1 MMGLWLVMQF
11 IISAHA
17 GLVNYVDGQATV
29 RVHDQIAAG
38 IPIETS
44 AGSRVEILLNPGSF
58 LRLDQNTNVVLDS
71 TDLSN
76 IAIHVVS
83 GNAIVETASVDRH
96 FPINVTTGKLHTKIV
111 SAGLYRFSGDTAGVL
126 DGKLQVADSSR
137 SVKKGK
143 EVTAIGNDF
152 QETPLVSGV
161 AFDALDQW
169 SAQRSAVLA
178 RANTLAYYRQTT
190 GSYFPFGWSA
200 SSLGYIGAGSGWI
213 YSPFLNGYT
222 FIPQQSYMS
231 YYGYSFVPAPIFL
244 QQTNRPGAGSI
255 QSLGSRP
262 TGSVE
267 HVTSKLSTPS
277 SNTTGATRPV
287 ESSSRTFDSP
297 SRTTAAPTR
306 AASAPVARSSTR
318 P

>member
-17 GLVNYVDGQATV
+17 GLVNYVDGQANV
-29 RVHDQIAAG
+29 RVHDQVAAG

-58 LRLDQNTNVVLDS
+58 LRLDQNTHAVLDS
-71 TDLSN
+71 TDLTN

-96 FPINVTTGKLHTKIV
+96 FPISVTTGKLHTKIV
-111 SAGLYRFSGDTAGVL
+111 AAGLYRFSGDTAGVL

-137 SVKKGK
+137 AVKKGK
-143 EVTAIGNDF
+143 EVTAIGSDY

-231 YYGYSFVPAPIFL
+231 YYGYSFVPAPVFL
-244 QQTNRPGAGSI
+244 QQTNRPVPGSI

-262 TGSVE
+262 AGTAE

-277 SNTTGATRPV
+277 ATTSGPSRSTAV
-287 ESSSRTFDSP
+287 ESRTLATP
-297 SRTTAAPTR
+297 SR
-306 AASAPVARSSTR
+306 AASAPVGRSSGR

>member
-29 RVHDQIAAG
+29 RVHDQVAAG

-58 LRLDQNTNVVLDS
+58 LRLDQNTRVVLDS
-71 TDLSN
+71 VDLTN
-76 IAIHVVS
+76 VAVHVLS

-96 FPINVTTGKLHTKIV
+96 SPISVVTGKLHTKIV
-111 SAGLYRFSGDTAGVL
+111 APGLYRFSGDTAGVL
-126 DGKLQVADSSR
+126 DGKLQVADSSQ

-143 EVTAIGNDF
+143 EVTAIGSDY
-152 QETPLVSGV
+152 QQSPLVSGV

-169 SAQRSAVLA
+169 SAQRSSVLA

-231 YYGYSFVPAPIFL
+231 YYGYSFVPAPVFL
-244 QQTNRPGAGSI
+244 QQTNRPAPGSI
-255 QSLGSRP
+255 QSLRSRP
-262 TGSVE
+262 
-267 HVTSKLSTPS
+267 
-277 SNTTGATRPV
+277 TTGATEHVASKLVTASSTNSTASRPV
-287 ESSSRTFDSP
+287 ESRPVATSMSTSASSSR
-297 SRTTAAPTR
+297 
-306 AASAPVARSSTR
+306 ASAPVARSSSR

>member
-17 GLVNYVDGQATV
+17 GLVNYVDGQANV
-29 RVHDQIAAG
+29 RVHDQVAAG

-58 LRLDQNTNVVLDS
+58 LRLDQNTSVVLDS
-71 TDLSN
+71 TELTN

-96 FPINVTTGKLHTKIV
+96 SPISVSTGKLHTKIV
-111 SAGLYRFSGDTAGVL
+111 AAGLYRFSGDTAGVL

-137 SVKKGK
+137 AVKKGK
-143 EVTAIGNDF
+143 EVTAIGSDY
-152 QETPLVSGV
+152 QESPLVSDV
-161 AFDALDQW
+161 SFDALDQW

-178 RANTLAYYRQTT
+178 RANSLAYYRQTT

-222 FIPQQSYMS
+222 FIPQQSYQS
-231 YYGYSFVPAPIFL
+231 YYGYSFVPATVFL
-244 QQTNRPGAGSI
+244 QQTNRPAPGSV
-255 QSLGSRP
+255 QALGTRP

-267 HVTSKLSTPS
+267 HVSSKLSTS
-277 SNTTGATRPV
+277 SSGTTSASRPV
-287 ESSSRTFDSP
+287 ESRP
-297 SRTTAAPTR
+297 VAAAAPSR
-306 AASAPVARSSTR
+306 AASSVGRSSGR